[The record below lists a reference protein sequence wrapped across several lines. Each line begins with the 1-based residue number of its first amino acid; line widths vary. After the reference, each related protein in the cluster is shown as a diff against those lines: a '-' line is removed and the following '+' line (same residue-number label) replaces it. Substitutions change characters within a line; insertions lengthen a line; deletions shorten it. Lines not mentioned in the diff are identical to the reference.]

1 MATYDDQL
9 HVPRWNL
16 QSDED
21 ITFTTFLVW
30 KAIPHEIIHVKSHQD
45 DNTEWE
51 KLYFQA
57 ILNISA
63 DEQAT
68 RQRNTMN
75 SPATQVRNLSRVQ
88 LRINDI
94 AITRDSQQWI
104 LKSAGRIP
112 VEQYYKEKFGWTKQI
127 FDSIQWETQLKVLR
141 SLTPADQTRIVKFIH
156 GWLPTQKRLHMDG
169 SARIPRCLLCTE
181 LVKDNIHLLNCKH
194 PRMQDTQHKIS
205 QHLEKS
211 LHDHGNSELTNL
223 LEIGLISCTNR
234 EWTANLDYV
243 SKEWKEAIREQNE
256 IGWIHLYRGRIARTM
271 IQAMNEHYSS
281 LGVNSKKYTGERWAK
296 RLIHNIWKTV
306 LELWTN
312 RNELI
317 HDKESSLKEAIIREK
332 TSTRIQRCYDFKELL
347 NAKERQ

>member
-1 MATYDDQL
+1 
-9 HVPRWNL
+9 
-16 QSDED
+16 
-21 ITFTTFLVW
+21 
-30 KAIPHEIIHVKSHQD
+30 
-45 DNTEWE
+45 
-51 KLYFQA
+51 
-57 ILNISA
+57 
-63 DEQAT
+63 
-68 RQRNTMN
+68 
-75 SPATQVRNLSRVQ
+75 
-88 LRINDI
+88 
-94 AITRDSQQWI
+94 
-104 LKSAGRIP
+104 
-112 VEQYYKEKFGWTKQI
+112 
-127 FDSIQWETQLKVLR
+127 
-141 SLTPADQTRIVKFIH
+141 
-156 GWLPTQKRLHMDG
+156 
-169 SARIPRCLLCTE
+169 
-181 LVKDNIHLLNCKH
+181 
-194 PRMQDTQHKIS
+194 MQDTQHKIS

-223 LEIGLISCTNR
+223 LEIGLISCTDQ

-256 IGWIHLYRGRIARTM
+256 IGWIHLYRGRVARSM

-347 NAKERQ
+347 NAKERQQWFSTSMEELLGQDRKFLVAWLTIVERLIRIVRREQKARPPASKIMERFLNITQGQHYQRNTQKPRARSFIQEMNPD